1 VFHLAS
7 LSYCVCKPLEAR
19 PTCVPISLKRGVWL
33 AGGFKSA
40 IFNAD
45 EYLNLGRW
53 AVYGKISDYFSV
65 YKL

>member
-1 VFHLAS
+1 VF
-7 LSYCVCKPLEAR
+7 
-19 PTCVPISLKRGVWL
+19 GWL